1 MESVVNMTEK
11 IHRKE
16 FGNFYAGKTVL
27 ITGHTGFKGSWLAL
41 WLKLLRAS
49 VVGFSLEPP
58 TTPSHFDSLQL
69 KEHITHVLGDIRKPN
84 QLEEIFRTYQP
95 EIVFHLAAQPLVRH
109 SYIEPHLTYETN
121 VMGTVNVMEA
131 VRKNPC
137 VRVVVNITSDKCYD
151 NKEWDYAY
159 RENDAMGGFDPYSS
173 SKGCAE
179 LVASAYRNSF
189 LHDKQGTRLAS
200 VRAGNVVGG
209 GDWAEDRIIPDCIR
223 ALAENKPISVRNP
236 AAIRPWQH
244 VLEPLSGYLW
254 LGKQLWSSG
263 SGFDGSWN
271 FGPNA
276 QSNIN
281 VEKIVEKVIA
291 VWGSGSWQGTNVSV
305 PQPHEARFLKLDC
318 SKASTLLDWHP
329 VLGIDETIRFT
340 TIWFKDYYSGEKD
353 TLKRS
358 TLDIDNYVSL
368 AQAQHI
374 TWASTTMKEEQKNG
388 G

>member
-1 MESVVNMTEK
+1 MER
-11 IHRKE
+11 IYRKE
-16 FGNFYAGKTVL
+16 FGNFYAGKKVL

-41 WLKLLRAS
+41 WLELLGAS
-49 VVGFSLEPP
+49 VVGFSHEPP
-58 TTPSHFDSLQL
+58 TTPSHFESLCL
-69 KEHITHVLGDIRKPN
+69 KDRIFHIIGDIRRPDY
-84 QLEEIFRTYQP
+84 LEEVFHTYQP

-109 SYIEPHLTYETN
+109 SYVEPHMTYETN
-121 VMGTVNVMEA
+121 VMGTINVFEA

-159 RENDAMGGFDPYSS
+159 RENDAMGGFDPYSA

-179 LVASAYRNSF
+179 LVASSYRNSF
-189 LHDKQGTRLAS
+189 FYHSRGTRLVS

-223 ALAENKPISVRNP
+223 ALTQNVPIIVRSP

-254 LGKQLWSSG
+254 LARQLWNSG
-263 SGFDGSWN
+263 SCFDGGWN

-281 VEKIVEKVIA
+281 VKKIVEKIIA
-291 VWGSGSWQGTNVSV
+291 VWGSGSWQGTNVSM
-305 PQPHEARFLKLDC
+305 PQPHEAKFLKLDC
-318 SKASTLLDWHP
+318 SKASNLLDWHP
-329 VLGIDETIRFT
+329 VLGIDETIQIT
-340 TIWFKDYYSGEKD
+340 AQWFKDYYYGKID

-358 TLDIDNYVSL
+358 TLDIENYVSR
-368 AQAQHI
+368 AQGQHI
-374 TWASTTMKEEQKNG
+374 TWASNTIEEG
-388 G
+388 D